1 MIKRSPFSFRLLFAV
16 LALALSIT
24 SLSCTSTDNK
34 STIASTKTTSTA
46 TAAVTTASTS
56 KTTTPAKST
65 VPPTA
70 ASPANISLD
79 IELPPVLETLETM
92 MFKAKPGVALNQIP
106 VNTMWQWDFGD
117 GSPPD
122 TKVGL
127 TELFLTT
134 GHRYVKNG
142 DYQVTLSLIDLATKK
157 PLATAAKRF
166 IISDIASFKKTNHLR
181 MTLTISGMEER
192 KDAIGFESYMKT
204 FDAEL
209 FTREP
214 WTFEWFGEWRMGSPG
229 DWRGDE
235 IKFKGDYLLVAN
247 TETGEQTIT
256 YSMSGKILVNTDGM
270 QLVDFDYT
278 KELKNPDYKGTDKNW
293 SYEYGLGLA
302 PIPIT
307 KITGGESPKFQYH
320 LKGFDNINP
329 LIKTVGYYEIFPDG
343 KMIEWHPEITDDLT
357 ESDLQ
362 IIMDTLV
369 MHR

>member
-1 MIKRSPFSFRLLFAV
+1 M
-16 LALALSIT
+16 
-24 SLSCTSTDNK
+24 
-34 STIASTKTTSTA
+34 
-46 TAAVTTASTS
+46 
-56 KTTTPAKST
+56 
-65 VPPTA
+65 
-70 ASPANISLD
+70 
-79 IELPPVLETLETM
+79 PPVLETMETM
-92 MFKAKPGVALNQIP
+92 MFKAKPNVALNQIP

-117 GSPPD
+117 GTPPD

-127 TELFLTT
+127 TEPFLTT

-142 DYQVTLSLIDLATKK
+142 DYQVTLNLIDLATKK
-157 PLATAAKRF
+157 PLATTSKRF

-181 MTLTISGMEER
+181 LTLTISGFEER
-192 KDAIGFESYMKT
+192 LDAVGFDSYMKT

-209 FTREP
+209 YTREP

-247 TETGEQTIT
+247 TETGEQTT
-256 YSMSGKILVNTDGM
+256 KYSMSGKILVNANGI

-278 KELKNPDYKGTDKNW
+278 KVMENPDYKGTDKNW
-293 SYEYGLGLA
+293 RYEYGLGLA

-307 KITGGESPKFQYH
+307 KITGGGSPKFQYH

-343 KMIEWHPEITDDLT
+343 KNIEWHPQITDDLA

-369 MHR
+369 MNK